1 MQRPQETTQRP
12 WERSASSRERQTPQ
26 KAAQLPQKAAQLPQ
40 EAQTKKVSSEV
51 SLQMSSRFASQQV
64 PQDLTRHWPHRLT
77 Y

>member
-1 MQRPQETTQRP
+1 MQRPQERTQRP
-12 WERSASSRERQTPQ
+12 RERSASSRERQTPQ
-26 KAAQLPQKAAQLPQ
+26 KAAQVPQ

-51 SLQMSSRFASQQV
+51 SLQVSSRFASQQV

>member
-1 MQRPQETTQRP
+1 MQRPLERTQRP
-12 WERSASSRERQTPQ
+12 RERSASSRERQTPQ
-26 KAAQLPQKAAQLPQ
+26 KVAQLPQ